1 VPAGYDAGVKLVVL
15 TGLAALM
22 LVGTAAARPEA
33 TVIRVVSVATAT
45 KTHQASPK
53 RPTKGDYVIVDD
65 RLVNA
70 VAQFGKKKGALV
82 GTDHAVET
90 NIGGN
95 RVTIDGFARLPG
107 GTIRFKGELKFASNG
122 TASVPVVGGD
132 GDFQFAKGTV
142 VITNL
147 SKDGKTALNVYSLK
161 LLPTA

>member
-1 VPAGYDAGVKLVVL
+1 MQGVKLLAL

-22 LVGTAAARPEA
+22 LAGSAGARSDA

-45 KTHQASPK
+45 RTHQASSK
-53 RPTKGDYVIVDD
+53 RPSKGDYVIVDD
-65 RLVNA
+65 RLMNA

-90 NIGGN
+90 NIGNN
-95 RVTIDGFARLPG
+95 RVAIDGFARLPG

-122 TASVPVVGGD
+122 TASVPVVGGT
-132 GDFQFAKGTV
+132 GDFQFAKGSV
-142 VITNL
+142 AIANL

-161 LLPTA
+161 LLPIA